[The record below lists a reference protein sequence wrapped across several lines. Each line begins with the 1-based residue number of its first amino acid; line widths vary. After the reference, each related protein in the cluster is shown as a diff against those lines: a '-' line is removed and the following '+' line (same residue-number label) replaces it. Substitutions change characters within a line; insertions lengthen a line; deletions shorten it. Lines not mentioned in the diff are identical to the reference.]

1 LEDAEVVPAAGAG
14 ATGLTPCS
22 LPCNAGEGWG
32 GVALDL
38 QLKSKANPLPTS
50 PCKQGEEQNQNP
62 SLKPLPR
69 NIQPDLSA
77 AIGHTPLL
85 RLRHAS
91 ALTGCEILGKA
102 EFLNPGGSIKDR
114 TALGLLLDAERRGLI
129 RPGGSIVEGTAGN
142 TGIGLALLGASRGYR
157 TVIFMPET
165 QSREKIDALRI
176 AGAEVRLVPAVAY
189 KDPNHYAHQARAHA
203 EAANAAD
210 PGSAWFA
217 NQFDNTA
224 NRDWHEATTGG
235 EIWQDAGGH
244 VDGFVC
250 AAGTGGTLAGVGRAL
265 KARHPG
271 VRIALAD
278 PEGSA
283 LASYVNTGE
292 LVASGNSISE
302 GIGSSRVTANFDG
315 APIDLAWSI
324 PDDESVPLLH
334 RLLAEEGW
342 CTGGSSGVNLA
353 GAIRLAREL
362 GPGHTIVTV
371 LADAGTRYQAKLF
384 NPAFLRGKGIPVP
397 DWLARAFP
405 G

>member
-1 LEDAEVVPAAGAG
+1 M
-14 ATGLTPCS
+14 S
-22 LPCNAGEGWG
+22 
-32 GVALDL
+32 
-38 QLKSKANPLPTS
+38 
-50 PCKQGEEQNQNP
+50 
-62 SLKPLPR
+62 
-69 NIQPDLSA
+69 IPDLSA
-77 AIGHTPLL
+77 TIGHTPLL

-91 ALTGCEILGKA
+91 ALTGCEILAKA
-102 EFLNPGGSIKDR
+102 EFMNPGGSIKDR
-114 TALGLLLDAERRGLI
+114 TALGLLLNAERNGLI
-129 RPGGSIVEGTAGN
+129 RSGGTIVEGTAGN

-176 AGAEVRLVPAVAY
+176 TGAEVRLVPAVPY
-189 KDPNHYAHQARAHA
+189 RDPNHYAHQARIHA
-203 EAANAAD
+203 EALNAGDA
-210 PGSAWFA
+210 GSAWFA

-224 NRDWHEATTGG
+224 NRDFHEITTGL
-235 EIWQDAGGH
+235 EIWEDTHGE

-265 KARHPG
+265 KARKPG

-278 PEGSA
+278 PAGSA
-283 LASYVNTGE
+283 LAAFVNTGE

-324 PDDESVPLLH
+324 SDDESVPLLH
-334 RLLAEEGW
+334 RLLHEEGW
-342 CTGGSSGVNLA
+342 CVGGSSGVNLA

-384 NPAFLRGKGIPVP
+384 NPAFLREKDIPVP
-397 DWLARAFP
+397 DWLAQAFP
-405 G
+405 A